1 MRQPFRSL
9 RAQLVT
15 LIVAALVVAQA
26 ISLWLFVDE
35 RSLAIRAALGFEAAG
50 RAANVARLL
59 EEAPPDLQASILRA
73 ANSPLVRFELSDAPS
88 VAEPDHHHAAPVEA
102 RVRALLGD
110 SYSRDIRVQLDDIET
125 PVLPLPNLSPEMAEM
140 HRSMMRGEIAAV
152 EMNLSIALL
161 GGQWMNVGTRFERP
175 PLQWPLFST
184 FTFATTAALI
194 LVTVCWFLV
203 TRLTGPLRKLAG
215 AAERLGRGEDA
226 VPLLLAGPAEVED
239 LTRAFNLMQERLT
252 RYVAD
257 RTRVLAAVGHDLRSP
272 LTALRVRVE
281 MVDDNETRESLIE
294 SIEEMQTMAE
304 ATLSFAEDLTGTE
317 EPREFDIGTFFHD
330 LASDMPDP
338 PKILGGPG
346 VHARLRPVS
355 FRRAVR
361 NVVENALRY
370 GGNAEIAWRAEGD
383 TLVVEI
389 SDEGPGIPSD
399 KLEQVFD
406 PFYRL
411 EGSRSLE
418 TGGHGLGLSIA
429 RSIVRAHGGEIHLAN
444 RRDGGLVATMA
455 VPLADRRSRKTPSAK
470 EEWENAETESY
481 NGDLRHASD
490 GGGRRYSG
498 GLAEEV

>member
-1 MRQPFRSL
+1 MRRPFRNL
-9 RAQLVT
+9 RSQLVV
-15 LIVAALVVAQA
+15 LIVAALAVAQA

-59 EEAPPDLQASILRA
+59 EEAPPDLQTSILRA

-88 VAEPDHHHAAPVEA
+88 VTEPDHHHAAPVEA

-140 HRSMMRGEIAAV
+140 HRSMMRGEMAAL
-152 EMNLSIALL
+152 ELTLSIALS
-161 GGQWMNVGTRFERP
+161 GGQWLNVSTRFERP

-184 FTFATTAALI
+184 FTFALTAALI

-226 VPLLLAGPAEVED
+226 VPLPLVGPAEVED

-272 LTALRVRVE
+272 LTALRVRAE
-281 MVDDNETRESLIE
+281 MVDDDETRESLIE

-317 EPREFDIGTFFHD
+317 EARELDVGTFLRD
-330 LASDMPDP
+330 LVSDMPDP
-338 PKILGGPG
+338 PNILGGPG
-346 VHARLRPVS
+346 VQARLRPVS

-361 NVVENALRY
+361 NLAENAVRY
-370 GGNAEIAWRAEGD
+370 GRNAEIAWRSEHD
-383 TLVVEI
+383 TLVIEI
-389 SDEGPGIPSD
+389 RDEGPGIPSE

-406 PFYRL
+406 PFFRL

-444 RRDGGLVATMA
+444 RNGGGLVASIA
-455 VPLADRRSRKTPSAK
+455 VPLADKGSHKTSSTSA
-470 EEWENAETESY
+470 EWENAEIDSD
-481 NGDLRHASD
+481 NGSVRDVPD
-490 GGGRRYSG
+490 GGGRRSAG
-498 GLAEEV
+498 GLAGEV

>member
-1 MRQPFRSL
+1 MTRPFRGL
-9 RAQLVT
+9 RTQLVF

-59 EEAPPDLQASILRA
+59 EEAPPDLRASILRA
-73 ANSPLVRFELSDAPS
+73 ANSPLVRFDLSDTPS
-88 VAEPDHHHAAPVEA
+88 VTEPDHHHAAPVEA

-125 PVLPLPNLSPEMAEM
+125 PVLPLPNLSPTMAEM
-140 HRSMMRGEIAAV
+140 HRSMMRSDIAAV
-152 EMNLSIALL
+152 ELTLSIALS
-161 GGQWMNVGTRFERP
+161 GGQWLNVGTRFERP

-184 FTFATTAALI
+184 LTFALTAALI

-203 TRLTGPLRKLAG
+203 TRLTGPLRKLSG

-226 VPLLLAGPAEVED
+226 VPLPLVGPAEVED

-252 RYVAD
+252 RFVAD

-272 LTALRVRVE
+272 LTALRVRAE
-281 MVDDNETRESLIE
+281 MVDDDETRESLIE
-294 SIEEMQTMAE
+294 SIEEMQAMAE

-317 EPREFDIGTFFHD
+317 EPKTVDVETFLRN
-330 LASDMPDP
+330 LASDMPHP
-338 PKILGGPG
+338 PEIEGGPKLE
-346 VHARLRPVS
+346 ARLRPVS

-361 NVVENALRY
+361 NLAENALRY
-370 GGNAEIAWRAEGD
+370 GGSAQIAWRTEDD
-383 TLVVEI
+383 TLVIEI
-389 SDEGPGIPSD
+389 CDKGPGIPPD
-399 KLEQVFD
+399 KLERVFD
-406 PFYRL
+406 PFFRL
-411 EGSRSLE
+411 EDSRSLE

-444 RRDGGLVATMA
+444 QQECGLSA
-455 VPLADRRSRKTPSAK
+455 VITIPLASSVSEANSERERKK
-470 EEWENAETESY
+470 KNGENT
-481 NGDLRHASD
+481 SD
-490 GGGRRYSG
+490 GPRVGGNAAGVSG
-498 GLAEEV
+498 RSTTKLTREI